1 MLRRLLLF
9 LSNSSRLKRFI
20 TGWGPSRRMAQRFV
34 AGDELDQALAAARSL
49 NQGGFSVTLDHLGEN
64 VANPDQAD
72 RAAQDYIEVLE
83 AIESNGIGSGIS
95 MKLTQLGLT
104 LDIEDCIERVL
115 MIGSR
120 ARALNTFVR
129 IDMEQSDVVGET
141 MQVLLAVSDNGLQ
154 NVGAVIQSYLYRSP
168 QDTRALLE
176 RGIPIRLVK
185 GAYDE
190 PPEVAYV
197 NKEQVDQAFDQLTSL
212 IIDRALELG
221 AAPVSQDGRIPPIT
235 AIATHDDLRIDYA
248 IKGAEKLG
256 LPRSALEFQFLY
268 GIRTELQRSVL
279 AQGYP
284 VRIYVPY
291 GTEWFP
297 YFMRRLAER
306 PANLWFFLSN
316 LFRR

>member
-72 RAAQDYIEVLE
+72 RAAQDYIRVLE

-120 ARALNTFVR
+120 ARELNTFVR

-141 MQVLLAVSDNGLQ
+141 MQVLLAVSDDGLQ

-221 AAPVSQDGRIPPIT
+221 ATPVSQDGRIPPIT
-235 AIATHDDLRIDYA
+235 AIATHDDVRIDYA
-248 IKGAEKLG
+248 IKEAEELG

-284 VRIYVPY
+284 VRIYIPY